1 MNRRR
6 LCQLTAAIL
15 ISNLMTHMGRFPIMS
30 AFDVAFVYSIVI
42 LIL

>member
-1 MNRRR
+1 MQNNFVR
-6 LCQLTAAIL
+6 T
-15 ISNLMTHMGRFPIMS
+15 LMHAYMGRFPIMS